1 MSRFALRDY
10 RDLITGSAVILGAV
24 AMFVASAN
32 LKDFAAI
39 GVGASFMPRLTALLL
54 FIVGLVIAAST
65 WRTGGRNREPLKA
78 EAAEPGVF
86 GGLPAVLLSMVL
98 MFIYLALLDPLG
110 FLLSSVLYAFAQMI
124 VLTKDGNRR
133 YGLFGLC
140 AVLTAIAAYYLFVNV
155 FDISLPAGLLD

>member
-1 MSRFALRDY
+1 MSQYALRDY
-10 RDLITGSAVILGAV
+10 RDLITGSVVMLGAV

-54 FIVGLVIAAST
+54 FIVGLVIVSST

-78 EAAEPGVF
+78 QESEPGVF
-86 GGLPAVLLSMVL
+86 GGLPAVLLSIVL

-133 YGLFGLC
+133 YMVF
-140 AVLTAIAAYYLFVNV
+140 AVSSLVTAIAAYYLFVNV
-155 FDISLPAGLLD
+155 FDISLPAGLMG

>member
-86 GGLPAVLLSMVL
+86 GGLPAGPGASPEGPV
-98 MFIYLALLDPLG
+98 
-110 FLLSSVLYAFAQMI
+110 
-124 VLTKDGNRR
+124 DGVADN
-133 YGLFGLC
+133 G
-140 AVLTAIAAYYLFVNV
+140 
-155 FDISLPAGLLD
+155 PANADGSR